1 MNRSMKKARIKTST
15 TTRMVKGHPE
25 EPPEQGQARAYKH
38 APEEHKTLQDVMRG
52 PHSWPC

>member
-1 MNRSMKKARIKTST
+1 
-15 TTRMVKGHPE
+15 MVKGHPE